1 MAVRV
6 YTREYLSELA
16 AGGGELDDML
26 RRIGKVPTRH
36 NRRYLRERLVA
47 AGLLSG
53 EPRRTSVYT
62 PELLAEAAAAS
73 YSFAGVVRFLRLRQA
88 GGTQAHIARRIRA
101 FGIDTGH
108 FTGQAHA
115 RGQRRTRTSPEQLL
129 VRRPSHSRRVP
140 GQRLRQALRDLGR
153 SDACAGCGTGP
164 HWQGRPLSL
173 EVDHINGDWCD
184 NRPENLRIVC
194 PNCHAT
200 TDTYCGRNKAR
211 RSAITKAE
219 DSPVAE

>member
-1 MAVRV
+1 MTVRV
-6 YTREYLSELA
+6 YTREYLAELV

-26 RRIGKVPTRH
+26 RRIGKEPTRN

-53 EPRRTSVYT
+53 EPRRTTVYT
-62 PELLAEAAAAS
+62 PDLLAEAAAAS
-73 YSFAGVVRFLRLRQA
+73 CSFAGVVRFLQLRQA

-101 FGIDTGH
+101 FGIDTSH

-115 RGQRRTRTSPEQLL
+115 KGQRRPRTSPEHLL

-140 GQRLRQALRDLGR
+140 GQRLRRALGELGR
-153 SDACAGCGTGP
+153 ADTCVGCGTGP

-184 NRPENLRIVC
+184 NRPENLRILC

-200 TDTYCGRNKAR
+200 TETYCGRNKAR
-211 RSAITKAE
+211 RRAITKAG
-219 DSPVAE
+219 DSLGAE